1 MCDVRARR
9 IVPLYKGL
17 PSGALALKADMRELL
32 RYVCFVPNA
41 DIRAPSDHV
50 SSNPFRTFT
59 STSSRSS
66 VATWLDQSVFLNRL
80 YRKSQWLA
88 PCMMVCVR
96 VTFMSGSNPS
106 AMVKSALQT
115 SRKPSSGS
123 PNSL

>member
-50 SSNPFRTFT
+50 PSNSFRK
-59 STSSRSS
+59 RSP
-66 VATWLDQSVFLNRL
+66 QRL
-80 YRKSQWLA
+80 A
-88 PCMMVCVR
+88 VR
-96 VTFMSGSNPS
+96 AWPPG
-106 AMVKSALQT
+106 
-115 SRKPSSGS
+115 
-123 PNSL
+123 